1 MVQPQAK
8 NIFVN
13 TGEPQDP
20 PMSWDRLK
28 MNINFALGKKEVIVQ
43 KLPQGISTI
52 AALCYFKSAIVFQ

>member
-13 TGEPQDP
+13 TGELQDP

-28 MNINFALGKKEVIVQ
+28 MKINFALEKKEVIVQ
-43 KLPQGISTI
+43 KLPQDISTI
-52 AALCYFKSAIVFQ
+52 AALCYFESAIVFQ